1 MKTCACLLKA
11 VCFAF
16 DFVCEWRPTIQK
28 KTDNNFNDTK
38 NVMDKLTFCSKKLFY
53 MPTAAYIRSSQQKMH
68 RLICTLVVR
77 IWHKQVFSWDGLNF
91 QAFYMN
97 HLGM

>member
-1 MKTCACLLKA
+1 MSRNRLLKA

-16 DFVCEWRPTIQK
+16 DFVGEWRPTIQKK

-53 MPTAAYIRSSQQKMH
+53 MTTAAHIRSNQQQMR
-68 RLICTLVVR
+68 RLICTFVVR
-77 IWHKQVFSWDGLNF
+77 IWHKEVFSGL
-91 QAFYMN
+91 
-97 HLGM
+97 